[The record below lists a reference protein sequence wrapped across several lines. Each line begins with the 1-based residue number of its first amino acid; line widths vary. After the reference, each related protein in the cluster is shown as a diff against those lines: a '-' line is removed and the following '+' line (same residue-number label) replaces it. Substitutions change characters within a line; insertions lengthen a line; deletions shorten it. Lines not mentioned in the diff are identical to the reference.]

1 MLGGSLPVRAHPEL
15 AFPGWNSFP
24 LWGPETIILPTGP
37 FTISVKAWRPSIL
50 FAASRPTMTT
60 TYARPTISI
69 EEH

>member
-1 MLGGSLPVRAHPEL
+1 MKSWKV
-15 AFPGWNSFP
+15 
-24 LWGPETIILPTGP
+24 

>member
-1 MLGGSLPVRAHPEL
+1 MSTEDPHMKSWKV
-15 AFPGWNSFP
+15 
-24 LWGPETIILPTGP
+24 